1 MKFNLK
7 DYLKK
12 NPFLKDAKVLKNEE
26 EEIHTKRLH
35 VVITNDETGEIES
48 DFVTNC
54 MFLTGLNADDHSE
67 SYNLTFTAAPILDIA
82 KVITTVD
89 SNLRLLFE
97 NYPQLK
103 ATCEV
108 YEMLQKLEESG
119 EDE

>member
-1 MKFNLK
+1 MKFDLK

-35 VVITNDETGEIES
+35 VVITNDETGETEFN
-48 DFVTNC
+48 FVTSC
-54 MFLTGLNADDHSE
+54 LFLTGLNAEDRSE
-67 SYNLTFTAAPILDIA
+67 SYNLTFTVAPILDIA

-103 ATCEV
+103 AACEV
-108 YEMLQKLEESG
+108 YEKPQKLEESG